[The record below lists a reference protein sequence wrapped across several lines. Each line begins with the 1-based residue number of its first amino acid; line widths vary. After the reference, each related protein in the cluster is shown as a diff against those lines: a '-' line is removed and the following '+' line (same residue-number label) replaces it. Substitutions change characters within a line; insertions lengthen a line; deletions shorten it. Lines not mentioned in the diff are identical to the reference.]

1 MRVLD
6 VTITLDAAERD
17 SAGVSHRILVVDDE
31 PANVEL
37 LRQFLIDI
45 ADEIVCLTD
54 SKAAERAFYEFDP
67 DLVLLD
73 LHMPDPD
80 GLEILRRLRSARE
93 GRGFVPVIVLTADDR
108 NVARNSAFL
117 LGANDFLVKP
127 LDRQEVRLRARNLL
141 QTRRLFQEVRR
152 ATGSFPSLERPAAS

>member
-1 MRVLD
+1 MTVVD
-6 VTITLDAAERD
+6 VTITRAAAKRHCR
-17 SAGVSHRILVVDDE
+17 SVSQRVLIVDDE

-37 LRQFLIDI
+37 LRNFLIDI

-93 GRGFVPVIVLTADDR
+93 GRGFLPVIVLTADDR

-127 LDRQEVRLRARNLL
+127 LDRQEVRPRARHLL
-141 QTRRLFQEVRR
+141 QTRHLFQEVKR
-152 ATGSFPSLERPAAS
+152 ATGSFPTLERPAAS

>member
-1 MRVLD
+1 MTAKVL
-6 VTITLDAAERD
+6 I
-17 SAGVSHRILVVDDE
+17 VDDD
-31 PANVEL
+31 PDNVAMLEAIL
-37 LRQFLIDI
+37 SEDAESIRS
-45 ADEIVCLTD
+45 VTD
-54 SKAAERAFYEFDP
+54 SRLVEEAFRDFAP

-93 GRGFVPVIVLTADDR
+93 SRGFLPVIVLTADDR

-141 QTRRLFQEVRR
+141 QTRHLFQEVKR
-152 ATGSFPSLERPAAS
+152 ATGSFPNLERPAAS

>member
-1 MRVLD
+1 MRLSQ
-6 VTITLDAAERD
+6 TLR
-17 SAGVSHRILVVDDE
+17 SVSQRVLVVDDE
-31 PANVEL
+31 PVNVDL
-37 LRQFLIDI
+37 LRHFLIDI

-54 SKAAERAFYEFDP
+54 SKAAEQAFLEFEP

-73 LHMPDPD
+73 LPMPDPD

-93 GRGFVPVIVLTADDR
+93 SRGFLPVIVLTADDR

-127 LDRQEVRLRARNLL
+127 LDRQEVRLRTRNLL
-141 QTRRLFQEVRR
+141 QTRHLFQEVKR
-152 ATGSFPSLERPAAS
+152 ATGSFPNIERPAAS

>member
-1 MRVLD
+1 M
-6 VTITLDAAERD
+6 
-17 SAGVSHRILVVDDE
+17 VDDE
-31 PANVEL
+31 TANVEL
-37 LRQFLIDI
+37 LRHFLVDI
-45 ADEIVCLTD
+45 TDEIVCLTD
-54 SKAAERAFYEFDP
+54 SRLTEQAFAEFEP

-93 GRGFVPVIVLTADDR
+93 NRGFLPVIVLTGDDR

-127 LDRQEVRLRARNLL
+127 LDRQEVRLRVRNLL
-141 QTRRLFQEVRR
+141 HTRHLFQEVTR
-152 ATGSFPSLERPAAS
+152 ATGSFPNYERPTAS